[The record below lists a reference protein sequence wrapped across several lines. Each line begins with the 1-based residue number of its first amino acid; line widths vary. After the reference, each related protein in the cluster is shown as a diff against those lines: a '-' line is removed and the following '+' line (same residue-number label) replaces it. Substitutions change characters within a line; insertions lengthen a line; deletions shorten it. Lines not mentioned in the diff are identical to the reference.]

1 MLLNYLGTLK
11 GLVYRGIFRIRP
23 SLATT
28 RIPMV
33 LAGVA
38 TLWLLYRLIQR
49 ISGGRAAVAGCFL
62 LAADSMFLLTNT
74 FDWGPVAFQHLLLV
88 GGVLLALVFYQHESL
103 PALFG
108 AFFLFGLGLWDK
120 ALMVW
125 MLSGCGVAALVI
137 FPRQILRSLRPRPIL
152 IAVFA
157 FCLGALPLI
166 VFNVNNHWET
176 FRGNTTFDFTD
187 LPNKTRLLGNTLNGQ
202 ALFGW
207 MVAEDHE
214 APVPRQP
221 ATLLERASF
230 SLAEKANHRR
240 TSFMVYGLILAL
252 LLTPLARGAELK
264 AILFSLVAMAIAWGQ
279 MAITRNA
286 GGSVH
291 HAVLIWPFPH
301 LLMAVS
307 FASAARRLGR
317 AAVPALAF
325 VVALLAG
332 SSLIV
337 LNQYHVQAV
346 RNGGAL
352 NFNDAIVPLND
363 YLRGVRASNL
373 FCVDWGI
380 LDSLRLLSRGRL
392 PVRVGSDPVSKPQL
406 SAEDLEV
413 VRGWVKEPD
422 HVFVAHTEGNEFF
435 TGTSAKLQKIA
446 TEMGYQRDLMQVIGD
461 RYGRKVFEVYR
472 FRSAEHP

>member
-1 MLLNYLGTLK
+1 
-11 GLVYRGIFRIRP
+11 
-23 SLATT
+23 
-28 RIPMV
+28 
-33 LAGVA
+33 
-38 TLWLLYRLIQR
+38 
-49 ISGGRAAVAGCFL
+49 
-62 LAADSMFLLTNT
+62 
-74 FDWGPVAFQHLLLV
+74 
-88 GGVLLALVFYQHESL
+88 
-103 PALFG
+103 
-108 AFFLFGLGLWDK
+108 
-120 ALMVW
+120 
-125 MLSGCGVAALVI
+125 
-137 FPRQILRSLRPRPIL
+137 
-152 IAVFA
+152 
-157 FCLGALPLI
+157 
-166 VFNVNNHWET
+166 
-176 FRGNTTFDFTD
+176 
-187 LPNKTRLLGNTLNGQ
+187 
-202 ALFGW
+202 
-207 MVAEDHE
+207 
-214 APVPRQP
+214 
-221 ATLLERASF
+221 
-230 SLAEKANHRR
+230 
-240 TSFMVYGLILAL
+240 
-252 LLTPLARGAELK
+252 
-264 AILFSLVAMAIAWGQ
+264 
-279 MAITRNA
+279 
-286 GGSVH
+286 
-291 HAVLIWPFPH
+291 
-301 LLMAVS
+301 
-307 FASAARRLGR
+307 
-317 AAVPALAF
+317 VPALAF